1 MSREASGKIK
11 SSKKRSGRRRL
22 SVYGQTGLEICSQEL
37 GSELPQVTIS

>member
-11 SSKKRSGRRRL
+11 SSKKAGLGRRRL

-37 GSELPQVTIS
+37 GSELP